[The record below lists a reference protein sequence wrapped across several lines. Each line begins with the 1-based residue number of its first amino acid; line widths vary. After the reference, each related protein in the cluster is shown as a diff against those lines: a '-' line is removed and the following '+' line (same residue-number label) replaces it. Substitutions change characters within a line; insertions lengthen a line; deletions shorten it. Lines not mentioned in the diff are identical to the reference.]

1 MIYKYVKSLWP
12 YGVLILLC
20 AVAGTVFAL
29 HNISSYNVYPDSY
42 QSVTVAQNLKQ
53 YHRLAAPMGQYGMVY
68 PDFFG
73 WTRPLFP
80 SLIVLFSL
88 FGMSLFTAAH
98 FVTIIAGIL
107 AIAAVYLLASLVL
120 KSKKAG
126 LAASLLLAVSYSHA
140 VWGGFIFTESLG
152 VLMLTLAL
160 LSLWRYRAVAENW
173 FTYQDI
179 ISGALFSL
187 AVLTRYEYIALLIPA
202 AFLAGS
208 NFSLKRTLSIIS
220 TLFAIVFFVLAL
232 LHPFTGDISWIW
244 SQVRDFVIII
254 AISLAAITL
263 GLFFIK
269 SHKPSLP
276 KLEKWAARAALLLII
291 FGSIAMIF
299 RHSLYPG
306 LWDFANNDP
315 LLCAAAL
322 FGLILLLIGTKTE
335 KRTGLAVVA
344 GILILVGVYTQVNP
358 GMERYPTHL
367 TPLILI
373 PASYGAVRF
382 IKFRIRPFVILFAV
396 LVLSLQ
402 GIKTWTGLHDSNN
415 GIWYKPGY
423 EETSAKILNSYISSK
438 QTAVG
443 CSARR
448 SGGTDRAVHDGTVR
462 EYRTEQRSN
471 APKVNGA
478 ASYAGRQVDGA
489 CLLVVSMPEPYYV
502 FVNIP
507 TQSVADKP
515 PFLFANIPPQTKIT
529 IVDDE
534 GMRAIF
540 PNFDNF
546 INKNLTGYKTTEYWV
561 NQPLRYT
568 TSIKSEQ
575 KPVKVY
581 QLKYSDLQKMT
592 PSN

>member
-1 MIYKYVKSLWP
+1 MSYKFVKSLWP

-20 AVAGTVFAL
+20 AVVGSVFAI
-29 HNISSYNVYPDSY
+29 HNISDYNVYPDSY
-42 QSVTVAQNLKQ
+42 QSITVAQNLKE

-73 WTRPLFP
+73 WTRPFYPLLILF
-80 SLIVLFSL
+80 FSI
-88 FGMSLFTAAH
+88 FGMSLFTAGHVVNA
-98 FVTIIAGIL
+98 IAGIF
-107 AIAAVYLLASLVL
+107 A
-120 KSKKAG
+120 
-126 LAASLLLAVSYSHA
+126 LLAVSYSHA

-152 VLMLTLAL
+152 VLMLTLAMF
-160 LSLWRYRAVAENW
+160 SLWRNRTVAENW
-173 FTYQDI
+173 FTNQDI
-179 ISGALFSL
+179 ISGVLFSL

-208 NFSLKRTLSIIS
+208 KFSLKRTISIIS
-220 TLFAIVFFVLAL
+220 TLFAVVFFVLAL

-244 SQVRDFVIII
+244 SQVRNFVIII
-254 AISLAAITL
+254 VISLAAIAL
-263 GLFFIK
+263 GLLLFK
-269 SHKPSLP
+269 SYKQKLP
-276 KLEKWAARAALLLII
+276 KIEKWAARAALI
-291 FGSIAMIF
+291 FIVLGSIAMVL

-344 GILILVGVYTQVNP
+344 GVLVLVAVYMQVNP
-358 GMERYPTHL
+358 GMERYLTHL

-382 IKFRIRPFVILFAV
+382 IKIRIRPFVILFAV

-402 GIKTWTGLHDSNN
+402 GIKTWTGLHDSGN

-423 EETSAKILNSYISSK
+423 EEVSTKKLK
-438 QTAVG
+438 
-443 CSARR
+443 
-448 SGGTDRAVHDGTVR
+448 
-462 EYRTEQRSN
+462 
-471 APKVNGA
+471 PKVGNTE
-478 ASYAGRQVDGA
+478 
-489 CLLVVSMPEPYYV
+489 LLITSMPEPYYL
-502 FVNIP
+502 FTNIP

-515 PFLFANIPPQTKIT
+515 PYVFANIPPQTKIT

-546 INKNLTGYKTTEYWV
+546 INENLTRYKTTQYWV

-575 KPVKVY
+575 KPVSVY
-581 QLKYSDLQKMT
+581 QLKYSELQDT
-592 PSN
+592 LSSY